1 MRRILNWIKSPKS
14 DFILFVIFLILAN
27 VVGHRAFLRF
37 DLTAPKSYSLSKASK
52 NLVRTLEVPLSVR
65 VFFDDK
71 LPAPYSSVA
80 QYVNDILVEYKNAG
94 NKNLSVIKMDMSKP
108 ENATLAREMG
118 LSQIQI
124 QEVKNNE
131 VGFKQGYM
139 GIALTYGD
147 SIEVLNP
154 ITSTDGLEY
163 KITSKISKMISV
175 SDTLAGLKPD
185 DKITL
190 TLYFSDAFAE
200 LGISGSNQIEDIA
213 RDAFESVN
221 KRNMGRLEFLVEH
234 PAGAA
239 VDEVAQK
246 YGLQRVNYRNQSGG
260 MDTATLGL
268 VLEQGDKFFA
278 LPFEIQN
285 SFFGYVFVGLDE
297 LELSITEG
305 LQSILSNITEIGYI
319 TGHNELDH
327 TAENYSANFDRL
339 ISGLYELV
347 DLDLTAEDIPAG
359 MNSII
364 INGPQYDFADEE
376 LYKIDQFL
384 MRGGNIMFF
393 LDGMSE
399 DGTAQYTGGQQYVP
413 NDLNINRMLADYGV
427 SVEHNIVMDKNGYEF
442 QNSQIGRQILYWAP
456 ILHKNQLA
464 RKSIITN
471 NLGYVVM
478 FQNSALDVSAAQ
490 SDPDLRLT
498 VLARSSDESWKMSS
512 NIILNPVMISPPS
525 DASQLKS
532 ENLIALVEGKFKSAF
547 DAPVIPKQFDED
559 GNEIALPEG
568 NLDATRHVGAS
579 IMPGKIFVA
588 GSSYLT
594 TRQVIDEGG
603 STPVSMLLMNV
614 VDYMNGN
621 EDLCTMR
628 TKSLSVNTL
637 TVKSSAAA
645 NFWKYFNEYGL
656 AAMLVAAGF
665 VVLRLRAKHRAAINR
680 KYNPDDTRTITK

>member
-52 NLVRTLEVPLSVR
+52 NLVRTLEAPLSVR

-221 KRNMGRLEFLVEH
+221 KRNMGRLEFRVEH

-305 LQSILSNITEIGYI
+305 LQSLLSNITEIGYI

-478 FQNSALDVSAAQ
+478 FQNSALDVSEAQ

-547 DAPVIPKQFDED
+547 DAPVIPKQFDEE

-594 TRQVIDEGG
+594 MRQVIDEGG